1 MAELIFN
8 IDNTAL
14 EAVKTLQITANFEEM
29 ETALNEVVMPYK
41 NLVVTEDGIA
51 QAKTD
56 RARLRKLSNNIDDRR
71 KLVKNL
77 YSEPLKR
84 FEEKCKRLTTIC
96 AQGINNL
103 DDQVKEFEARAK
115 AQKIKDLTDYFDN
128 LDKKN
133 PAFMQFEDVVNPKWT
148 NATYPMEVAQTEIEN
163 YVVKTDMDVE
173 SIKALGSK
181 YESMLLDEYKK
192 TKDVSA
198 VLMLK
203 KRAEDAEKAAEAKKA
218 EAQKPVEIPLPP
230 EPEPEVAPFV
240 PTYTEKYITV
250 HCTNADDE
258 KALVQFC
265 KARGMAFVYERE
277 M

>member
-77 YSEPLKR
+77 YSEPLKL

-103 DDQVKEFEARAK
+103 DDQVKEYEARAK

-128 LDKKN
+128 LEKKN
-133 PAFMQFEDVVNPKWT
+133 PAFIRFEDVVNPKWT
-148 NATYPMEVAQTEIEN
+148 NATYPIEVAQTEIEN
-163 YVVKTDMDVE
+163 YVMKIDMDVE

-218 EAQKPVEIPLPP
+218 AEQKPVEIPLPE
-230 EPEPEVAPFV
+230 EPEPQVTPFKLN
-240 PTYTEKYITV
+240 YKEKYITV
-250 HCTNADDE
+250 RCTNTEDE
-258 KALVQFC
+258 ASLVQFC
-265 KARGMAFVYERE
+265 TSRGMTLMYGRE
-277 M
+277 K